1 MTEETDDDLFVTQ
14 NSFSN
19 STVELD
25 LNSEFDFV
33 PFCPLEDNFIN
44 NFDLGS
50 LNSEL
55 ASNTCDGERNEVNS
69 SNVNPTDSDD
79 EVLQATNAV
88 ESQLK
93 DETLRFGTPLSTS
106 EMKGLRDS
114 AFSTN
119 TENKS
124 AWAVKL
130 YNSWKNERNNRNL
143 IDVSDIKKDLIS
155 LAEDENEL
163 NTVLMCFV
171 TEVRNMKGGEYRG
184 NTLYEIVS
192 SLQYYLRRNDKPV
205 NFFDEACYAGLRS
218 VLDARM
224 KEIARKG
231 IGINKRQAAI
241 ISEEQEDILWRKQ
254 FLGEDTPQQLL
265 DTLVY
270 LIGLNF
276 ALRAGDEHR
285 FLRVGSASQF
295 EVLVASS
302 GETSLKYTED
312 ISKTNQ
318 GGLKHRK
325 LERKTVTVGENHHF
339 PERCLVRLFEKY
351 ISLR

>member
-1 MTEETDDDLFVTQ
+1 
-14 NSFSN
+14 
-19 STVELD
+19 
-25 LNSEFDFV
+25 
-33 PFCPLEDNFIN
+33 
-44 NFDLGS
+44 
-50 LNSEL
+50 
-55 ASNTCDGERNEVNS
+55 
-69 SNVNPTDSDD
+69 
-79 EVLQATNAV
+79 
-88 ESQLK
+88 
-93 DETLRFGTPLSTS
+93 
-106 EMKGLRDS
+106 MKCLRDS

-124 AWAVKL
+124 TWAVKL
-130 YNSWKNERNNRNL
+130 FNSWINERNNRNL
-143 IDVSDIKKDLIS
+143 RHVPIIKKDLIS

-171 TEVRNMKGGEYRG
+171 TEVRNMKGAEYRG

-192 SLQYYLRRNDKPV
+192 SLQYYQRRNDKPV
-205 NFFDEACYAGLRS
+205 NFLDEACYAGLRS

-231 IGINKRQAAI
+231 IGISKRQAQI

-254 FLGEDTPQQLL
+254 FLGEDTPRQIL

-276 ALRAGDEHR
+276 TLRTGDEHR
-285 FLRVGSASQF
+285 FLRVGSASQSDL
-295 EVLVASS
+295 LVCSN
-302 GETSLKYTED
+302 GEKSLKYTED

-325 LERKTVTVGENHHF
+325 LERKSVTVSENHDF

-351 ISLR
+351 ISLREHQQTWRQLLTTSFRENPQGYWTLRARPRQHL